1 MMKIYLYKKSVQN
14 AFIKAIK
21 LWEECF
27 HVKVQLPDG
36 ERINLNE
43 DLTIEEKLSIV
54 FELTKQWRHI
64 TDDKKNKNS
73 NSVIFFLDGLANYL
87 VWHKEEEEKNK
98 QDKEVLSIKKV
109 EQMVGK
115 RKGNSVPFSSLSVT
129 QRENLGLDGDSKW
142 QRKS

>member
-1 MMKIYLYKKSVQN
+1 
-14 AFIKAIK
+14 
-21 LWEECF
+21 
-27 HVKVQLPDG
+27 VKVQLPDG

-87 VWHKEEEEKNK
+87 VWHKEDEEKNK

-129 QRENLGLDGDSKW
+129 QRENLGLDGDSK
-142 QRKS
+142 